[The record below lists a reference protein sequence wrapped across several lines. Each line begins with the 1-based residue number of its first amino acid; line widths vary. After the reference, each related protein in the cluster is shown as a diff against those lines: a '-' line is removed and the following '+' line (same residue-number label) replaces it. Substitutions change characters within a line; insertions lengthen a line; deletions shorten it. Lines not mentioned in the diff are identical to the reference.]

1 MAESHRLAPCPST
14 PNCVSTEEPEAG
26 KRMEP
31 IPFSGAAQLAVKRLV
46 EVIEG
51 MTGGRVKQREALYVH
66 AEFTSRVF
74 RFVDD
79 VDLVIDDE
87 AKVVRFRSASRAGR
101 WDLGANRRRM
111 NELRR
116 RFVGG

>member
-1 MAESHRLAPCPST
+1 MSEAHRLAPCPSR
-14 PNCVSTEEPEAG
+14 PNCVSTEAEDDA

-31 IPFSGAAQLAVKRLV
+31 IPFSGSGEFAVKRLV

-51 MTGGRVKQREALYVH
+51 MAGAKVKKREALYVH

-87 AKVVRFRSASRAGR
+87 ARLIRFRSASRQGR

-116 RFVGG
+116 RFAGG